1 MTEKKQEK
9 HPRTIGQ
16 WQKYNIR
23 IMGIPEGEEKGTEEM
38 FEAIMTDNAPK
49 INVRFQTT
57 DPGIQRTQAAIEP
70 QKFQLGM
77 SYINQK
83 IKHTDNNLERS
94 QREKKTG
101 LSVEEKE

>member
-1 MTEKKQEK
+1 
-9 HPRTIGQ
+9 
-16 WQKYNIR
+16 
-23 IMGIPEGEEKGTEEM
+23 MGIPEGEEKGTEEM

-94 QREKKTG
+94 QREKKKTAY
-101 LSVEEKE
+101 LQRRKSKNYI